1 MDSTIQVFAQ
11 PTRRD
16 TKPATLSIAAIAL
29 TMLCI
34 GAAHAQSSVPPPAAN
49 GSGNAVAPVALPK
62 LPRGLGDLGSLRPPV
77 NLSAADRDKV
87 NRVTNLPRG
96 LGNTG
101 RLRTALGAREGVA
114 NTPIQLQRPRGLIAG
129 AKWVPRVP
137 SSAAASVSA
146 PKGTGGG
153 R

>member
-1 MDSTIQVFAQ
+1 MDSTVQVFAQ
-11 PTRRD
+11 PRRRV
-16 TKPATLSIAAIAL
+16 TKPATLSIAAIAM
-29 TMLCI
+29 TMLCL

-62 LPRGLGDLGSLRPPV
+62 LPRGLGDLGRLRPPV
-77 NLSAADRDKV
+77 SLSAADRDKV

-114 NTPIQLQRPRGLIAG
+114 DTPIQLQRPSGLIEG
-129 AKWVPRVP
+129 ATWAPRIP
-137 SSAAASVSA
+137 NSAAAAASA